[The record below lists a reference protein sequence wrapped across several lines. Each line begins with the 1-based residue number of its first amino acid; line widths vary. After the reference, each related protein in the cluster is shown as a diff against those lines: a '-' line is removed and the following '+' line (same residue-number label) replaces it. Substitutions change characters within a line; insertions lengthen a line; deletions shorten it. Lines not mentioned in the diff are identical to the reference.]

1 MDINFVLPDIL
12 YFTLKVT
19 VAIDLEFLW
28 ITKDHGFSLKSLLF
42 YWRKV
47 TYWMAWRWVNLQQIK
62 IFGWTVPLNDK

>member
-19 VAIDLEFLW
+19 VAIDFEFLW

-42 YWRKV
+42 Y
-47 TYWMAWRWVNLQQIK
+47 
-62 IFGWTVPLNDK
+62 